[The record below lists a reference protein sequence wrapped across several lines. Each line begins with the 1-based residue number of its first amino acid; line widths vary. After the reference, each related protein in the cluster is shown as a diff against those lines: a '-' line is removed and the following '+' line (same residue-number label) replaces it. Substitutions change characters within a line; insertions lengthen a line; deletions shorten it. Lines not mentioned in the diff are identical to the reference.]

1 MKHLLSIFIL
11 LSSVS
16 LAEANTTNL
25 NCNYKNHYY
34 RNWDMNEYGMT
45 KVDEDTQPSINFTI
59 IENNGNYNF
68 DTNYIADWEWTYD
81 NEFEDYHTEGE
92 YHFRV
97 EVKNKYRSIKLN
109 RFDGNLTFLTG
120 YTDDQ
125 NKYQWKVSFVCKKAE
140 QLF

>member
-45 KVDEDTQPSINFTI
+45 NVDEDTQPTINFTI
-59 IENNGNYNF
+59 LQIGNGLMTMNSKII
-68 DTNYIADWEWTYD
+68 TLKA
-81 NEFEDYHTEGE
+81 
-92 YHFRV
+92 
-97 EVKNKYRSIKLN
+97 SIIL
-109 RFDGNLTFLTG
+109 
-120 YTDDQ
+120 
-125 NKYQWKVSFVCKKAE
+125 E
-140 QLF
+140 

>member
-1 MKHLLSIFIL
+1 
-11 LSSVS
+11 
-16 LAEANTTNL
+16 
-25 NCNYKNHYY
+25 
-34 RNWDMNEYGMT
+34 MNEYGMT

-68 DTNYIADWEWTYD
+68 DTNYLADWEWTYD
-81 NEFEDYHTEGE
+81 NEFKDYHTEGE

-97 EVKNKYRSIKLN
+97 QVKNKYRSIRLN